1 MASWLKSFLS
11 ETTYSSLL
19 EEEDTTLF
27 SLTLL
32 YECELGP
39 GLECGFY
46 HELGGG
52 TSGGIFPHFCAFGF
66 SSFDEA

>member
-1 MASWLKSFLS
+1 MASWLKSLLS

-19 EEEDTTLF
+19 EEEDTALS
-27 SLTLL
+27 SLALL
-32 YECELGP
+32 YESELGP

-52 TSGGIFPHFCAFGF
+52 DSGGIFPHFCALGF